1 MRCAARGPATDG
13 PPPRVP
19 GASAAAPRETA
30 EGSAASADF
39 TSSSSTST
47 RSWCSCRRSGA
58 TGATR
63 RSAAPCS
70 TRATRLSAA
79 CTGPAFQPRPCATS
93 SGCAAWSRTAPR
105 AGSRPTWGGCCGACW
120 PSRAWSS
127 AKRAHRRC
135 TCSPTQSPWA
145 EVRDE
150 MCPSANRLMLGRGDQ
165 FGAARLSFACS
176 TDPAG
181 AAVVTARVV
190 PRQVTV
196 IPVPQ
201 ERYDRGGFVLFAD
214 EGAALAD
221 GIHRPAAAER
231 DSSVLVLPTLAR
243 AEGAGICKCVL
254 EQGQLPRVRAHLLM
268 SHLQRTLQDACC
280 VPPKGHCGPVF
291 APSLLPPELGGSDSD
306 LRFGFPASLPRG
318 GLGMRVIDHN
328 RPEQR
333 KSQGET
339 VPPQ

>member
-1 MRCAARGPATDG
+1 MHRAGFPAAPLRDELGVCCVVPHSPQGRIEADVGRLLRGLLAEPG
-13 PPPRVP
+13 LELSRESPPPLHKLSDAIALYVR
-19 GASAAAPRETA
+19 AALAQK
-30 EGSAASADF
+30 D
-39 TSSSSTST
+39 
-47 RSWCSCRRSGA
+47 
-58 TGATR
+58 
-63 RSAAPCS
+63 
-70 TRATRLSAA
+70 
-79 CTGPAFQPRPCATS
+79 
-93 SGCAAWSRTAPR
+93 
-105 AGSRPTWGGCCGACW
+105 
-120 PSRAWSS
+120 
-127 AKRAHRRC
+127 
-135 TCSPTQSPWA
+135 WA
-145 EVRDE
+145 EVRGE
-150 MCPSANRLMLGRGDQ
+150 MRHSASRLMLGRGSQ
-165 FGAARLSFACS
+165 FEAARLSFACS

-190 PRQVTV
+190 PRQVSV
-196 IPVPQ
+196 IPVPLFTARQLPEETQ
-201 ERYDRGGFVLFAD
+201 ERYDRGGFVLFAG
-214 EGAALAD
+214 EGAAPAD
-221 GIHRPAAAER
+221 GIRRPAAAER

-243 AEGAGICKCVL
+243 AEGAGIGRSPPVFDRKREDGVCGCKCVL